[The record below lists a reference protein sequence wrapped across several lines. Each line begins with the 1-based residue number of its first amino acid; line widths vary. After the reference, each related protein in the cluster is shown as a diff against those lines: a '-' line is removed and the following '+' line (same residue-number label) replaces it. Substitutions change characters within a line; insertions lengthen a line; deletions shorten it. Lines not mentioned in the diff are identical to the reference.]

1 MSLTRK
7 VTPNLIPNHSFSASD
22 SQGLRME
29 FLGSLKSDG
38 LRHWTPEGQR
48 DSRQGNAASGVIGH
62 ASAIQEYAAFLQNA
76 RIGGCG
82 YPERCS
88 GLVCN
93 APLGQWDYRQ
103 SQCPVGAKGLPPKQL
118 MPPPSMGKAWAGKG
132 K

>member
-1 MSLTRK
+1 
-7 VTPNLIPNHSFSASD
+7 
-22 SQGLRME
+22 ME

-38 LRHWTPEGQR
+38 LRHWTPGQR
-48 DSRQGNAASGVIGH
+48 DSRQGNTASGVIGH

-93 APLGQWDYRQ
+93 APLRPRWRNGTTAKANAPLGQRHSRQ
-103 SQCPVGAKGLPPKQL
+103 SFSCPRR
-118 MPPPSMGKAWAGKG
+118 AWAGKG